1 MCRRYIQLN
10 NVLLLL
16 SFVICTSAV
25 WTENDEAQRI
35 AMVRLFCFHVKS
47 RTSQSVKQGAKIGM
61 NRKPMSENGF
71 LNTRSYAHFWCSREN
86 TKAGTLR
93 PEPCLSSSTRVFSN
107 VANNNGVLR
116 LTYNLCKKKNG
127 ADASISSANQE

>member
-1 MCRRYIQLN
+1 MRRKGLP
-10 NVLLLL
+10 
-16 SFVICTSAV
+16 
-25 WTENDEAQRI
+25 W
-35 AMVRLFCFHVKS
+35 LFCFHVKS